1 MKYAVPSGSTALSAP
16 NPQLELFGTFFGPR
30 GTWSNT
36 IELWDAIPKFAV
48 SLRRQAELRD
58 ANGRLPVFRRVFSH
72 ARTPYELA
80 IQPAAVRIA
89 GGSDI
94 DYYPSAEDELVEDV
108 LRKLFAEQRHCVHD
122 ARRQESWVS
131 FSLQQV
137 RKELAER
144 GRTRSLDE
152 IKHAVSVLSRAH
164 LMVYRPGTRDPVY
177 SASILMELCRIDR
190 QAYQDDT
197 SAHWRARLP
206 LLVSASIN
214 ALTYRQ
220 LNYDVLMRLPSQFAR
235 WLHKRLS
242 HTYINASMVVPY
254 TVLLSTLVRDSGLLD
269 ERRKTRATA
278 AVASALDALVAQGVL
293 SRWNLERRRPGSR
306 VALELKYTLFPD
318 VMFVGEMK
326 AANARTKHQREVVA
340 RRLT

>member
-1 MKYAVPSGSTALSAP
+1 M
-16 NPQLELFGTFFGPR
+16 LFT
-30 GTWSNT
+30 
-36 IELWDAIPKFAV
+36 
-48 SLRRQAELRD
+48 
-58 ANGRLPVFRRVFSH
+58 H
-72 ARTPYELA
+72 ARTPYELD
-80 IQPAAVRIA
+80 IQPAAPRSA
-89 GGSDI
+89 HGPDI

-108 LRKLFAEQRHCVHD
+108 LRKLFAEQRNGVHD
-122 ARRQESWVS
+122 ARRRESWVS

-137 RKELAER
+137 RRELAER

-152 IKHAVSVLSRAH
+152 IKHAIAVLSRAH
-164 LMVYRPGTRDPVY
+164 LMVYRPGMRDPVY
-177 SASILMELCRIDR
+177 SASILMEICRIDR

-197 SAHWRARLP
+197 HAHWRARLP

-214 ALTYRQ
+214 ELTYRQ
-220 LNYDVLMRLPSQFAR
+220 LNYDVLMRLPTQLAR

-269 ERRKTRATA
+269 ERRKTRSTA
-278 AVASALDALVAQGVL
+278 AVASALDALVAHGVL

-306 VALELKYTLFPD
+306 GPLELKYTLFPD
-318 VMFVGEMK
+318 VLFVAEMR
-326 AANARTKHQREVVA
+326 AANARAKHQRELVA